1 MDLKIVFM
9 GTPEFSVP
17 AMEAVYE
24 KYGLSAVVTVPDK
37 PSGRGLK
44 LGESPVKRT
53 ALKYGIPILQPESLK
68 DAAFIDNLA
77 SFEPDIICVIAFRI
91 LPKAVYE
98 LARIASFNVH
108 ASLLPKYRGAA
119 PINHA
124 IMKGET
130 ESGLST
136 FILQEKVDTGNIL
149 LQHSAK
155 FPFGTSA
162 GDLHDL
168 LMNMS
173 PKITLETIDLLK
185 SGDFTP
191 LKQNDTEATP
201 APKIF
206 PQDCFID
213 WNKPTIEVL
222 NQIYGLS
229 PYPGARTNFNGQLLK
244 IIYAT
249 ASGNTKLQPMHYTI
263 EGNRFLIACSDGAI
277 ALDRIIPEGKREMK
291 AEDFLK
297 GYRGD
302 KTGILS

>member
-1 MDLKIVFM
+1 M

-44 LGESPVKRT
+44 LGESPVKRA
-53 ALKYGIPILQPESLK
+53 ALNYGIPILQPESLK
-68 DAAFIDNLA
+68 DTTFIENLA

-98 LARIASFNVH
+98 IARIASFNVH

-124 IMKGET
+124 IMNGET

-136 FILQEKVDTGNIL
+136 FVLQEKVDTGNIL
-149 LQHSAK
+149 LQHSVK

-162 GDLHDL
+162 GELHDL

-173 PKITLETIDLLK
+173 PNITLSTIDLLK
-185 SGDFTP
+185 SGNFTP
-191 LKQNDTEATP
+191 LKQNDVEATP

-213 WNKPTIEVL
+213 WNKPKIEVL
-222 NQIYGLS
+222 NKIYGLS
-229 PYPGARTNFNGQLLK
+229 PYPGARTKFNGQLLK
-244 IIYAT
+244 IIYASD
-249 ASGNTKLQPMHYTI
+249 SGNTRLQPGHYAI
-263 EGNRFLIACSDGAI
+263 DGNKFEIACSDGAI
-277 ALDRIIPEGKREMK
+277 SLERIIPEGKREMK

-297 GYRGD
+297 GFRGE
-302 KTGILS
+302 KAGLMS